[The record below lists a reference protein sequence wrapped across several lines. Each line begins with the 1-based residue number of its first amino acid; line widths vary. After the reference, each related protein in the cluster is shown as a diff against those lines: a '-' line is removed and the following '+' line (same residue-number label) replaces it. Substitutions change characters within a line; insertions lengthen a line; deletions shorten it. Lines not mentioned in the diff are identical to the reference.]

1 MTYDMSR
8 LKAREKQNE
17 INILVDNCIAEV
29 CGNKKQLNGIA
40 LKTDYHALELWAFA
54 ARWAELELRN
64 KSTTILK

>member
-1 MTYDMSR
+1 
-8 LKAREKQNE
+8 
-17 INILVDNCIAEV
+17 V

-64 KSTTILK
+64 TSITILK